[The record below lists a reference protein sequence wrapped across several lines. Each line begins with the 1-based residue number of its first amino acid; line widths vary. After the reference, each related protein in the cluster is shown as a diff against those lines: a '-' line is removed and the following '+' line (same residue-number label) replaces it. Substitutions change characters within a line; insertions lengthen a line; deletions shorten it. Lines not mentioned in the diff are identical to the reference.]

1 MESDKWCTMNKLL
14 TQSKIIKLENE
25 NEKLK
30 IAMSEIKATVDNWG
44 KDIPV
49 ILKDGKFNHGEVIY
63 CDVERI
69 RSIIDWYLA
78 NADKSTEL
86 YF

>member
-1 MESDKWCTMNKLL
+1 MNKLL
-14 TQSKIIKLENE
+14 TKSVIIKLSNE

-30 IAMSEIKATVDNWG
+30 IAMSEIKATVDNWNQ
-44 KDIPV
+44 DIPV
-49 ILKDGKFNHGEVIY
+49 FSKGSQIVHGEVIH

-69 RSIIDWYLA
+69 RCIVDWYLA

-86 YF
+86 YV